1 MRPLNVSR
9 PFHTAIKATPLNAT
23 PQPAT
28 ASPPPGLAIRLAARA
43 TRLAVVA
50 VATLVASCAS
60 ERANGPKISEA
71 DAHTLIESSIP
82 ASVSDKPG
90 WADDI
95 YAAFTAQQI
104 EPTKENVCAVVSVIE
119 QESGFHVDSVVPGLP
134 SIAWKEIHTRADHSL
149 VPWMLVKGAL
159 DLKSPTG
166 RSYSDRIDRAK
177 TEKDLSDIYEDF
189 INSVPLGHTLFEDH
203 NPIHTRG
210 PMQVNVSFLKQTA
223 AVRTYPYTVKGSL
236 ADELFT
242 RRGSVYFGVAHL
254 LGYSAPYPRYLFRF
268 ADYNAGQYASRN
280 AAFQSAVGT
289 LASTPVVPDGALLP
303 NNGEL
308 GSTES
313 AVRGLGGR
321 LNISDDAIHS
331 ALQEGKSPD
340 FERTPLYKRVFAM
353 ADQAQ
358 KRPVPQAL
366 VPRIKLQGPKLSR
379 TLTTDWYAHR
389 VDGRFQQCLK
399 K

>member
-1 MRPLNVSR
+1 VLV
-9 PFHTAIKATPLNAT
+9 L
-23 PQPAT
+23 
-28 ASPPPGLAIRLAARA
+28 
-43 TRLAVVA
+43 
-50 VATLVASCAS
+50 ATLVASCAS

-82 ASVSDKPG
+82 ATVSDKPG

-104 EPTKENVCAVVSVIE
+104 EPTKENVCAVVAVIE
-119 QESGFHVDSVVPGLP
+119 QESGFHVNSVVPGLP

-210 PMQVNVSFLKQTA
+210 PMQVNVAFLKQTS
-223 AVRTYPYTVKGSL
+223 AVQTYPYPVQSTM
-236 ADELFT
+236 ADELFS
-242 RRGSVYFGVAHL
+242 RRGSVYFGIAHL
-254 LGYSAPYPRYLFRF
+254 LGYPAPYPRYLFRF

-280 AAFQSAVGT
+280 AAFQKAVAG
-289 LASTPVVPDGALLP
+289 ASGIPVVPDGALLP
-303 NNGEL
+303 HGGDAKGP
-308 GSTES
+308 GSTELAIRS
-313 AVRGLGGR
+313 LGKR
-321 LNISDDAIHS
+321 LNIGDGAIHR
-331 ALQEGKSPD
+331 ALEQSKTAEFEQTQLYQGVFNLADRAEGQ
-340 FERTPLYKRVFAM
+340 PLPRASI
-353 ADQAQ
+353 
-358 KRPVPQAL
+358 
-366 VPRIKLQGPKLSR
+366 PRIELHGPKIVR
-379 TLTTDWYAHR
+379 RLTADWYAHR
-389 VDGRFQQCLK
+389 VDQRFIRCLGP
-399 K
+399 

>member
-1 MRPLNVSR
+1 VLV
-9 PFHTAIKATPLNAT
+9 L
-23 PQPAT
+23 
-28 ASPPPGLAIRLAARA
+28 
-43 TRLAVVA
+43 
-50 VATLVASCAS
+50 ATLVASCAS
-60 ERANGPKISEA
+60 ERASGPKISEA
-71 DAHTLIESSIP
+71 DAHTLIERSIP

-95 YAAFTAQQI
+95 YAAFTTQQI
-104 EPTKENVCAVVSVIE
+104 EPTQENVCAVVAIIE
-119 QESGFHVDSVVPGLP
+119 QESGFHVNSVVPGLP

-149 VPWMLVKGAL
+149 VPWMLVQGAL

-166 RSYSDRIDRAK
+166 HTYSDRIDHAK

-189 INSVPLGHTLFEDH
+189 IGSVPLGRTLFADH
-203 NPIHTRG
+203 NPIRTRG
-210 PMQVNVSFLKQTA
+210 PMQVNVAFLKQTA
-223 AVRTYPYTVKGSL
+223 AARAYPYPVKESL

-280 AAFQSAVGT
+280 AAFQSAV
-289 LASTPVVPDGALLP
+289 STISGAPVVADGALLP
-303 NNGEL
+303 NNGDL

-313 AVRGLGGR
+313 AVRGLSGR
-321 LNISDDAIHS
+321 LNVGDDAIHS
-331 ALQEGKSPD
+331 ALEEGKSPD
-340 FERTPLYKRVFAM
+340 FEHTSLYKRVFAM
-353 ADQAQ
+353 AEQAQ
-358 KRPVPQAL
+358 RRPVPQAV
-366 VPRIKLQGPKLSR
+366 VPKIKLQGPKITR
-379 TLTTDWYAHR
+379 NLTTDWYAHR